1 MITSS
6 SKRII
11 KRPDI
16 AEKYNVE
23 RYLPPVEQLTGRPA
37 SVQKKPVF
45 PHYSWDGK
53 LKDEE
58 DAPAP
63 EAVPEFKEPEFKE
76 PEFAGPQEKEPEISE
91 EEEPDPGTVLLERK
105 RKEADELLETAR
117 RDAARILT
125 EAAARTEEEQK
136 EAREAGLREGYEA
149 GYREG
154 REKAEAECRSEFE
167 GTLRSF
173 QEDMRQA
180 LKSVE
185 TAKEHCVH
193 TYLEELKDCAIAI
206 GEKVIHISLRSSG
219 EVIKQMIIAA
229 TEKLK
234 KTAWVKIYIDKC
246 DYDMMMEADA
256 DILDEL
262 SHLSD
267 NIKFIVMDKEERGNC
282 IIEMPEEIVDVSVN
296 TQIENIKDILENVR
310 V

>member
-11 KRPDI
+11 KRPDASGLI
-16 AEKYNVE
+16 EQYI
-23 RYLPPVEQLTGRPA
+23 PPRELSLSREPKMRRA
-37 SVQKKPVF
+37 AF
-45 PHYSWDGK
+45 PHYSSEGEEKGEYFLGK
-53 LKDEE
+53 EEDLKDFNMIRPSGENHSSPEE
-58 DAPAP
+58 IYAE
-63 EAVPEFKEPEFKE
+63 EALRKQWKEEARK
-76 PEFAGPQEKEPEISE
+76 A
-91 EEEPDPGTVLLERK
+91 LE
-105 RKEADELLETAR
+105 
-117 RDAARILT
+117 
-125 EAAARTEEEQK
+125 
-136 EAREAGLREGYEA
+136 EAREEAGRLLEEARAEAQKEFQAAREEGYQKGLED
-149 GYREG
+149 GYRDG
-154 REKAEAECRSEFE
+154 KARGEAECREAFRADIQAFE
-167 GTLRSF
+167 TDIRKAI
-173 QEDMRQA
+173 Q
-180 LKSVE
+180 SVE
-185 TAKEHCVH
+185 TAKENCIRR
-193 TYLEELKDCAIAI
+193 YMDQLKDCAIAI

-219 EVIKQMIIAA
+219 EVIKQMIVSA

-310 V
+310 I

>member
-6 SKRII
+6 SNRII
-11 KRPDI
+11 KRPDAAGI
-16 AEKYNVE
+16 VKQYAPLSKAIPLHE
-23 RYLPPVEQLTGRPA
+23 PV
-37 SVQKKPVF
+37 VKKAMF
-45 PHYSWDGK
+45 PHLTLEGK
-53 LKDEE
+53 EK
-58 DAPAP
+58 
-63 EAVPEFKEPEFKE
+63 KESSKE
-76 PEFAGPQEKEPEISE
+76 NPSGENEYG
-91 EEEPDPGTVLLERK
+91 K
-105 RKEADELLETAR
+105 RAADE
-117 RDAARILT
+117 
-125 EAAARTEEEQK
+125 EAAASEKEILSRQWKEEAQEALEEAKRAAQEIIEQARAQAEEELAAAK
-136 EAREAGLREGYEA
+136 EEGYRTGYGN

-154 REKAEAECRSEFE
+154 MARGEAECREMYKEKLAAFDS
-167 GTLRSF
+167 
-173 QEDMRQA
+173 DMRRA
-180 LKSVE
+180 LGAVE
-185 TAKEHCVH
+185 TAKENCVRR
-193 TYLEELKDCAIAI
+193 YLDELKDCAIAI

-219 EVIKQMIIAA
+219 EVIKKMIVSA

-310 V
+310 I

>member
-1 MITSS
+1 MESNEDSI
-6 SKRII
+6 KILEMRIRQQI
-11 KRPDI
+11 NDSLQ
-16 AEKYNVE
+16 AEK
-23 RYLPPVEQLTGRPA
+23 EQ
-37 SVQKKPVF
+37 
-45 PHYSWDGK
+45 
-53 LKDEE
+53 
-58 DAPAP
+58 
-63 EAVPEFKEPEFKE
+63 
-76 PEFAGPQEKEPEISE
+76 
-91 EEEPDPGTVLLERK
+91 
-105 RKEADELLETAR
+105 
-117 RDAARILT
+117 
-125 EAAARTEEEQK
+125 EQ
-136 EAREAGLREGYEA
+136 AREAGIREGYES

-154 REKAEAECRSEFE
+154 REKAEAECRKEFE
-167 GTLRSF
+167 ETLRSF

-180 LKSVE
+180 LHSVE
-185 TAKEHCVH
+185 TAKEHCVRN
-193 TYLEELKDCAIAI
+193 YLEELKDCAVAV

-246 DYDMMMEADA
+246 DYDMMMKADA

>member
-16 AEKYNVE
+16 TEKYNVE
-23 RYLPPVEQLTGRPA
+23 RYLPPVEQLTGRHEP
-37 SVQKKPVF
+37 VQRKPVF
-45 PHYSWDGK
+45 PHYSWDGR

-58 DAPAP
+58 DSPAPA
-63 EAVPEFKEPEFKE
+63 AVPEFKEPEFKE
-76 PEFAGPQEKEPEISE
+76 PEFAGPQEKGSEIS
-91 EEEPDPGTVLLERK
+91 EEEPDPGTVLLEQK
-105 RKEADELLETAR
+105 RQEADELLETAR
-117 RDAARILT
+117 REAAQILT
-125 EAAARTEEEQK
+125 EAAARAEEEQK

-185 TAKEHCVH
+185 TAKEHCVR

>member
-1 MITSS
+1 MIISS

-11 KRPDI
+11 KRPDT
-16 AEKYNVE
+16 AEKYSIE
-23 RYLPPVEQLTGRPA
+23 RYIPPVELAVSSREP
-37 SVQKKPVF
+37 VQRKPSFPQYKKDGDVKKEEQPSEEMVVPVF
-45 PHYSWDGK
+45 
-53 LKDEE
+53 EE
-58 DAPAP
+58 QENILLEMPG
-63 EAVPEFKEPEFKE
+63 EYEP
-76 PEFAGPQEKEPEISE
+76 
-91 EEEPDPGTVLLERK
+91 EPDPALALLEQK
-105 RKEADELLETAR
+105 KQEAEELVETAR
-117 RDAARILT
+117 KEAARIL
-125 EAAARTEEEQK
+125 EDAAARAEKEQ
-136 EAREAGLREGYEA
+136 EQAREAGIREGYES

-154 REKAEAECRSEFE
+154 REKAEAECRKEFE
-167 GTLRSF
+167 ETLHSF

-180 LKSVE
+180 LRSVE
-185 TAKEHCVH
+185 TAKEHCVKN
-193 TYLEELKDCAIAI
+193 YLEELKDCAVAV

-219 EVIKQMIIAA
+219 EVIKQMIISA

-246 DYDMMMEADA
+246 DYDMMMKADA

>member
-11 KRPDI
+11 KRPDTT
-16 AEKYNVE
+16 EKYNVE
-23 RYLPPVEQLTGRPA
+23 RYLPPTEQLSGGREL
-37 SVQKKPVF
+37 VQRKPVF
-45 PHYSWDGK
+45 PHYSLDGR
-53 LKDEE
+53 LKEE
-58 DAPAP
+58 EEVPA
-63 EAVPEFKEPEFKE
+63 AVPEFREPEFREPAFEMPKE
-76 PEFAGPQEKEPEISE
+76 SVPEISE
-91 EEEPDPGTVLLERK
+91 EDEPDPGMEFLEQK
-105 RKEADELLETAR
+105 RQEAEELLEKAR
-117 RDAARILT
+117 Q
-125 EAAARTEEEQK
+125 EAAQILEETAVRAKQEQE
-136 EAREAGLREGYEA
+136 EAREVGLREGYEA

-154 REKAEAECRSEFE
+154 RVKAEAECRSELDR
-167 GTLRSF
+167 TLQTFR
-173 QEDMRQA
+173 EDMRLA

-185 TAKEHCVH
+185 TAKERCVR

-219 EVIKQMIIAA
+219 EVIKQMIVAA

-282 IIEMPEEIVDVSVN
+282 IIEMPEEIIDVSVN